1 MANFDDQVMGLT
13 GLTISGGSS
22 APSQPELTQFLTD
35 GAKEIINLLPGEL
48 KEKAMSITNLYIG
61 NTDTIMD
68 LDGKG
73 EIFYVTR
80 ENADSGVYAPCRKI
94 NAMYGDLTNDSENII
109 YGASATDPV
118 YYVESNSSGNS
129 TLFVKPTPTAAQPA
143 KVYHIAYPSVA
154 YNDSA
159 IANFPDEAEYL
170 VPLYGSIKALQSAM
184 GAMQTNTAIDTTA
197 LGAVV
202 TELNKVDDIIVE
214 ASNKI
219 DAYYT
224 SIGDIDDTTELWDST
239 NKRFTVIRDALL
251 QAQNLIDNDQPNAA
265 YDAYA
270 NLADIDGA
278 LSAMDAHLADEEAI
292 LTNDPTSGH
301 ISDVLGLIHTAVDQ
315 AATAADKFI
324 AVDSDSVFGDESTF
338 LTDDSQLARVK
349 DALDNAEKII
359 DDGANSPTGNAA
371 GDAATYLYTE
381 EDTELL
387 QGTIS
392 IASSE
397 ISRAQAHLQ
406 EWTSIG
412 DMRVKEINAALSEAQ
427 GYTQEIQAHLSYA
440 QAYVNAANA
449 RRNEGDGRISQLKAT
464 LAVASQELQ
473 RGNLAIAEIN
483 TIISSYRLEL
493 EGVPLHL
500 QEASSIIAQAQG
512 YIAEANVRMQRD
524 DQKYKWYD
532 NQYNKLKQDYMQG
545 IQALKGDTA
554 PSRSQQ

>member
-1 MANFDDQVMGLT
+1 MATFEAQVEALT
-13 GLTISGGSS
+13 SLSIDGSS
-22 APSQPELTQFLTD
+22 APTQTELTQFLTD
-35 GAKEIINLLPGEL
+35 GAKEIINLLPGKL
-48 KEKAMSITNLYIG
+48 KEKVMSITNLYIG
-61 NTDTIMD
+61 NTDTVMD
-68 LDGKG
+68 VDGKG
-73 EIFYVTR
+73 QILYVTR

-118 YYVESNSSGNS
+118 YYVESNSGGNS

-154 YNDSA
+154 YGDDA

-170 VPLYGSIKALQSAM
+170 VPLYGSIKALQNAM

-224 SIGDIDDTTELWDST
+224 SIGNIDDTTELWDST

-315 AATAADKFI
+315 AATAADNFI
-324 AVDSDSVFGDESTF
+324 VADSNSVFGDETTF
-338 LTDDSQLARVK
+338 LTNDSQLARVK

-387 QGTIS
+387 QGALS

-532 NQYNKLKQDYMQG
+532 NQYSKLQQNYMQG

-554 PSRSQQ
+554 PSRSQ

>member
-1 MANFDDQVMGLT
+1 MATFEAQVEALT
-13 GLTISGGSS
+13 SLSIDGSS
-22 APSQPELTQFLTD
+22 APTQTELTQFLTD
-35 GAKEIINLLPGEL
+35 GAKEIINLLPGKL
-48 KEKAMSITNLYIG
+48 KEKVMSITNLYIG
-61 NTDTIMD
+61 NTDTVMD
-68 LDGKG
+68 MDGKG
-73 EIFYVTR
+73 QILYVTR

-118 YYVESNSSGNS
+118 YYVESNSGGNS

-154 YNDSA
+154 YGDDA

-170 VPLYGSIKALQSAM
+170 VPLYGSIKALQNAM

-224 SIGDIDDTTELWDST
+224 SIGNIDDTTELWDST

-315 AATAADKFI
+315 AATAADNFI
-324 AVDSDSVFGDESTF
+324 VADSNSVFGDETTF
-338 LTDDSQLARVK
+338 LTNDSQLARVK

-387 QGTIS
+387 QGALS

-532 NQYNKLKQDYMQG
+532 NQYSKLQQNYMQG

-554 PSRSQQ
+554 PSRSQ

>member
-1 MANFDDQVMGLT
+1 MATFEAQVEALT
-13 GLTISGGSS
+13 SLSIDGSS
-22 APSQPELTQFLTD
+22 APTQTELTQFLTD
-35 GAKEIINLLPGEL
+35 GAKEIINLLPGKL
-48 KEKAMSITNLYIG
+48 KEKVMSITNLYIG
-61 NTDTIMD
+61 NTDTVMD
-68 LDGKG
+68 VDGKG
-73 EIFYVTR
+73 QILYVTR

-118 YYVESNSSGNS
+118 YYVESNSGGNS

-154 YNDSA
+154 YGDSA

-170 VPLYGSIKALQSAM
+170 VPLYGSIKALQNAM

-224 SIGDIDDTTELWDST
+224 SIAHIDDTTELWDST

-278 LSAMDAHLADEEAI
+278 LSAMDAHLQDEEAI

-315 AATAADKFI
+315 AATAADNFI
-324 AVDSDSVFGDESTF
+324 VADSNSVFGDETTF
-338 LTDDSQLARVK
+338 LTNDSQLARVK

-387 QGTIS
+387 QGALS

-532 NQYNKLKQDYMQG
+532 NQYSKLQQNYMQG